1 MIIAFNVILK
11 CSEQKGMLSNSNT
24 FESSYQTIMRFEQYR
39 LFQNYYQTIQ
49 HFQRA
54 NQKRLTFSAF
64 VSNYIDLFR
73 ALLPNNIHI
82 VRVRIKQ
89 HYFCRELIQ
98 NNTHFLRIHIKLYNY
113 DIFRVL
119 ITNKQHFFRVHIKLC
134 CYFCRATNK

>member
-11 CSEQKGMLSNSNT
+11 CSEQKEILSNSNT
-24 FESSYQTIMRFEQYR
+24 FDSSCQTIMRFEQYR

-73 ALLPNNIHI
+73 ALLPNNVHF